1 MNKLDR
7 TDASIE
13 GKESA
18 WQALKRKARSMTS
31 RHPMAKGGRGSAKPP
46 GSEINIDSVPSKN
59 SPQKALAPFLA
70 PQHAPSGASVSAPG
84 TNISSDNVPAP
95 ELIVPSEAVPVES
108 KWRESGEYEVVI
120 YARPLNQRMLL
131 IKFDDQ
137 SHGKLIVSPRERA
150 VFNVGQRVWVRP
162 VERGVYGLA
171 GRYNIRGR
179 RVA

>member
-1 MNKLDR
+1 MSNLDVA
-7 TDASIE
+7 DASIE

-31 RHPMAKGGRGSAKPP
+31 RHPLAKGGRGSAKPP
-46 GSEINIDSVPSKN
+46 GLEINIDSLASKN
-59 SPQKALAPFLA
+59 SPQKALTPL
-70 PQHAPSGASVSAPG
+70 SAPVAPP
-84 TNISSDNVPAP
+84 VPAAVLSEEVP
-95 ELIVPSEAVPVES
+95 FISDKSSAPDLIVPSDVVPVES

-120 YARPLNQRMLL
+120 YARPLNPRMLL
-131 IKFDDQ
+131 IKFDDK
-137 SHGKLIVSPRERA
+137 SHGKLVVSPRERA
-150 VFNVGQRVWVRP
+150 AFNVGQRVWVRP